1 MRISILATS
10 DVHGYIQAADEL
22 TGQTTP
28 TGLSRVSTFVK
39 DRRAN
44 GDTIVLVD
52 NGDFLEGS
60 ALATYLYMNQH
71 RWMDHPL
78 SAAMNALQYDAAV
91 PGNHEFNYGLPYL
104 ERSVQQMAFPY
115 LAANVVDQRTLAP
128 LWQPYTIIER
138 SGVKIGIIGLITDYI
153 PRWEHN
159 DNVPGLAFLDP
170 IQTAHQWAAEL
181 RPQVDLLLLS
191 YHGGTER
198 DLTTGLPTEYQTGE
212 NVAYRLASEITGID
226 GIIAG
231 HQHKVLSGFVGQ
243 VPVLQPG
250 TRGSHVGELSFTV
263 ERDEKNRWI
272 VVDRQVELISMGDVP
287 EDEELLEQLEPWLKE
302 STDWL
307 DTPTESYLDRS
318 IPELL
323 HTIQQTVTGEPISA
337 ISLFETGGAEQSVTM
352 KQLMKN
358 YTFPCT
364 FAVLR
369 LSGKELK
376 ESLRKAANYFKITE
390 VGRLTPYCKESMA
403 GEPDDM
409 WRGLTYSLVD
419 GEVSQ
424 LEIDGRLIQEEDIV
438 TFVCN
443 HYKTIGEGI
452 RIFPKHAVTNEIMIY
467 VPDLVI
473 GLAVNGQMT
482 LPVQTHQYKTIH

>member
-22 TGQTTP
+22 SGHITP

-39 DRRAN
+39 NRRAN
-44 GDTIVLVD
+44 GDSIVLVD

-60 ALATYLYMNQH
+60 ALATFLYMNQH
-71 RWMDHPL
+71 RWTDHPL

-115 LAANVVDQRTLAP
+115 IAANIVNQQTLAP

-153 PRWEHN
+153 PRWEHAA
-159 DNVPGLAFLDP
+159 NVSGLAFLDP
-170 IQTAHQWAAEL
+170 IQTAHQWVAEL
-181 RPQVDLLLLS
+181 RPQVDILLLS

-198 DLTTGLPTEYQTGE
+198 DLATGLPTEYQTGE
-212 NVAYRLASEITGID
+212 NVAYRLASEVKGID
-226 GIIAG
+226 GVIAG
-231 HQHKVLSGFVGQ
+231 HQHKALAGYVGE

-263 ERDEKNRWI
+263 EKDEKHHWKL
-272 VVDRQVELISMGDVP
+272 VDRQVDLISMEDIP
-287 EDEELLEQLEPWLKE
+287 EDGELIQQLSPWLEE
-302 STDWL
+302 STEWL
-307 DTPTESYLDRS
+307 DSPIASYLDRS

-323 HTIQQTVTGEPISA
+323 HTIQQTVTGEAVSA
-337 ISLFETGGAEQSVTM
+337 ISLFETTASGGPVTM
-352 KQLMKN
+352 KQLMRN

-369 LSGKELK
+369 LTGQELK
-376 ESLRKAANYFKITE
+376 ESLQKAFLYFQLTE
-390 VGRLTPYCKESMA
+390 VGRLTPFRKESA
-403 GEPDDM
+403 ASESDM
-409 WRGLTYSLVD
+409 WKGLTYSIVN
-419 GEVSQ
+419 GEVSRM
-424 LEIDGRLIQEEDIV
+424 EMNGRSVREEGMV

-467 VPDLVI
+467 VPDLVA